1 MGEVMEIIS
10 MPRPMRWVWGSLGAY
25 WLADMI
31 NPGFFSIAIM
41 ALLMIPVLIMDL
53 YYPPQEEEASNSV
66 ENEAELHAATDANE
80 GVEDVAEIEDSEVNT
95 AIENEKLP

>member
-1 MGEVMEIIS
+1 MEIIS

-41 ALLMIPVLIMDL
+41 ALLMIPVLILDL
-53 YYPPQEEEASNSV
+53 YYPPQA
-66 ENEAELHAATDANE
+66 EAEVNSAEHEIAVQDATNILEDTKATVNDEVSDVNAAIANE
-80 GVEDVAEIEDSEVNT
+80 KSPT
-95 AIENEKLP
+95 A